1 MHLEVNLSDIWKI
14 NIFLFKF
21 LQIGKNNSTPPKEFK
36 MESIQLDSVWNK
48 KIPFPTAVRSVI
60 SNLVL
65 ISTDY
70 LKICIRN
77 KFTYIEIQI
86 PSCFISVLKNETK
99 PTLYSNYWISLT
111 FRMPKMKLKGA
122 VYEYIQT
129 AVLLEILH
137 NINFIMKFIH
147 KDDHSII
154 IEVLLFDLVRKLWP
168 KKKKHFD

>member
-21 LQIGKNNSTPPKEFK
+21 LQIGKNNSTPQKEFK

-48 KIPFPTAVRSVI
+48 KIPFPTAIRSVI

-99 PTLYSNYWISLT
+99 PTLYSNYWISLFNFQNAKNEIERSCLRIHT
-111 FRMPKMKLKGA
+111 DSCFIRNNAQHQLYHE
-122 VYEYIQT
+122 VY
-129 AVLLEILH
+129 
-137 NINFIMKFIH
+137 
-147 KDDHSII
+147 
-154 IEVLLFDLVRKLWP
+154 P
-168 KKKKHFD
+168 